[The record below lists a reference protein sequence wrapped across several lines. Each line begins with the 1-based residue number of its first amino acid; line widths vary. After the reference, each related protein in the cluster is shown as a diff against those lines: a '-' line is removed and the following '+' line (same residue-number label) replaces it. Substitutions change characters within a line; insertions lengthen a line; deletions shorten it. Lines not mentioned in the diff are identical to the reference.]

1 MQSICVKTNDTKIIN
16 YLLENIK
23 NINLN
28 NVYFSYC
35 SFKIYDN
42 IIIHYKGEK
51 IYEFYNSFSDILVNT
66 IIQFYE
72 KNFLNYLFNIN
83 YFYFSSED
91 KKTILDDCTN
101 ALLTDYDLERKQYL
115 YTPLL
120 KYIISSKSLV
130 LEGFVN
136 FRLCEYISF
145 LNNLIDEKVNS
156 FLINKEYL
164 EFISLLKNYV
174 ANNDYHFDTVH
185 LIYSKEESI
194 LLDSD
199 LNIITNNNI
208 LNAKY
213 LSDITFSSNDF
224 TLNTLLS
231 ILPKH
236 INLHILSKEDEFV
249 NTIKSVF
256 GNRVQI
262 CYDCILCSKYKSSSI
277 KKLNRDLRDG
287 P

>member
-28 NVYFSYC
+28 NVYFSC
-35 SFKIYDN
+35 RSFKIYDN
-42 IIIHYKGEK
+42 IIIHYKGENV
-51 IYEFYNSFSDILVNT
+51 YEFYDSFSDILVNT
-66 IIQFYE
+66 IIEFYE
-72 KNFLNYLFNIN
+72 RNFLNYLFNIN

-91 KKTILDDCTN
+91 KKTILDDCN
-101 ALLTDYDLERKQYL
+101 NSLLTDYNLERNQYL
-115 YTPLL
+115 YTSLL
-120 KYIISSKSLV
+120 KYITSSKSIV

-136 FRLCEYISF
+136 FRLYNYVSF

-164 EFISLLKNYV
+164 EFISLLKDYV
-174 ANNDYHFDTVH
+174 SNNDYHFDTVH

-236 INLHILSKEDEFV
+236 INLHILSKEDEFI

-256 GNRVQI
+256 GNRIQI
-262 CYDCILCSKYKSSSI
+262 CYNCILCSKYKSNSI
-277 KKLNRDLRDG
+277 NN
-287 P
+287 

>member
-16 YLLENIK
+16 YLLEHIK
-23 NINLN
+23 NIRLD

-42 IIIHYKGEK
+42 IIIHYKGSNT
-51 IYEFYNSFSDILVNT
+51 YEFYNSFSDILVNT
-66 IIQFYE
+66 IVEFYE
-72 KNFLNYLFNIN
+72 KNFLNYLFNVN
-83 YFYFSSED
+83 YFYFTSED
-91 KKTILDDCTN
+91 KKTILDDCIYTLSN
-101 ALLTDYDLERKQYL
+101 DYELERKQYL
-115 YTPLL
+115 FTSIL
-120 KYIISSKSLV
+120 KYITSSKSLV

-136 FRLCEYISF
+136 FRLNDYISF
-145 LNNLIDEKVNS
+145 LNNLIDEKVNY

-164 EFISLLKNYV
+164 EFISLLKDYV
-174 ANNDYHFDTVH
+174 ANNDYHFDAVH

-194 LLDSD
+194 LLDND

-236 INLHILSKEDEFV
+236 INLHILGKEDEFI
-249 NTIKSVF
+249 NTIKAVF
-256 GNRVQI
+256 CNRVHT
-262 CYDCILCSKYKSSSI
+262 CYGCILCSKYK
-277 KKLNRDLRDG
+277 LNFNNK
-287 P
+287 